1 LSSDANQSDSIHA
14 APPPDSVGRLARA
27 GAKWSMTNLVVRQLL
42 SFGTT
47 AVIARYVSPD
57 DFGLIAEVTTL
68 TAFLTLISDMG
79 LSWATVQRP
88 NLQER
93 EVNSLFWLGV
103 LLGAAAWGLC
113 VGFSPVL
120 IWFYGRDELLGICA
134 FQGAALFLNGMTIQP
149 VALLKRRLRQKEYST
164 SQTVSMTLGGVVGIV
179 MALGGWGYWAI
190 VGQALTAALLLLCFT
205 FYLSGCRPGFPR
217 FGGEIQGLLR
227 FGGYIGLC
235 NIVAFFQLYLDFILI
250 GRFCG
255 AQELGYYSR
264 AYFLRTLPAL
274 YASMALTDVMIAAL
288 AALAHDRP
296 RFAAAY
302 HKAVGLVALV
312 GCFAGT
318 LLGVTAAETVHIIYG
333 SKWTAVV
340 PLVQWLSFPAVA
352 LPIYQTSGWLFIAS
366 GKAREQFW
374 ITVALTP
381 VVAVCYLI
389 GVLLGGSL
397 GVAIA
402 AACALTIPVPAV
414 LLYAAHRA
422 AGVDYRKTLKIIL
435 PIFACCLA
443 ALGAALGAEYACRPI
458 NLHWLAV
465 FAVKILAVG
474 AAYLLTASFIARSIL
489 LSLVARFLPR
499 NELSTALP
507 GNGL

>member
-1 LSSDANQSDSIHA
+1 MDANLPESIHA

-27 GAKWSMTNLVVRQLL
+27 GAKWSMANLVVRQVLA
-42 SFGTT
+42 FGTT
-47 AVIARYVSPD
+47 AVIARLVSPK

-68 TAFLTLISDMG
+68 TAFLALISDMG

-88 NLQER
+88 NLRER

-120 IWFYGRDELLGICA
+120 IWFYGRAELLGICA

-179 MALGGWGYWAI
+179 MALGGWGYWAL
-190 VGQALTAALLLLCFT
+190 VGQALAAAFLLLCFT
-205 FYLSGCRPGFPR
+205 FYFSGCRPGLPR
-217 FGGEIQGLLR
+217 FGGEIHGLLR

-235 NIVAFFQLYLDFILI
+235 NIVAFFQIYLDFILI

-255 AQELGYYSR
+255 AVELGYYSR

-302 HKAVGLVALV
+302 HKALGLVAFV

-318 LLGVTAAETVHIIYG
+318 LLGVTAAETVRIVFG
-333 SKWTAVV
+333 AKWTAVV
-340 PLVQWLSFPAVA
+340 PLVVWLSFPAVA

-381 VVAVCYLI
+381 VVAICYVI
-389 GVLLGGSL
+389 GVLAGGSL

-402 AACALTIPVPAV
+402 AACALTIPIPAV
-414 LLYAAHRA
+414 LLYCAHRA
-422 AGVDYRKTLKIIL
+422 AGVDYGKTLKIIF

-443 ALGAALGAEYACRPI
+443 ALAAALAAEYACRS
-458 NLHWLAV
+458 LAWHWLAV
-465 FAVKILAVG
+465 FAIKLLAG
-474 AAYLLTASFIARSIL
+474 SAAYFLTASFIAKPIL
-489 LSLVARFLPR
+489 HALLARFLHRKMTPL
-499 NELSTALP
+499 EETAA
-507 GNGL
+507 